1 VIHLSP
7 QTEALARKLAATRG
21 ISMEDAIKRAIE
33 QSAREAGVMAEPEQ
47 RRDLSPEAIEA
58 RRARI
63 DRIVEEIAAL
73 PVLDQRAPREIM
85 DDLNAL

>member
-33 QSAREAGVMAEPEQ
+33 QSAREAGVMGEPEQ
-47 RRDLSPEAIEA
+47 RRDLSPEAIEG

-73 PVLDQRAPREIM
+73 PVLDQRSPREIM